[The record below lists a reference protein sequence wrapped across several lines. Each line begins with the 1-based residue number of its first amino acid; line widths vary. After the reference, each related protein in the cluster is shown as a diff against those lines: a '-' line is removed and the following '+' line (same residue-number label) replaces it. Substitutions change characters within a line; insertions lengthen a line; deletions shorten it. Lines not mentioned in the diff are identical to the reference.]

1 MSPSLNHSY
10 LCKKII
16 VAIEQ
21 SEQWEAW
28 PELAL
33 DVEGVLVPDIA
44 IYRKGLI
51 KPDFTEDKIRCEV
64 LPQLVIEIVS
74 PSQAVHDLMLK
85 ARKFLAA
92 GIPAVWTVEPYG
104 AVIYISKENE
114 TKAVIAELVKTKDV
128 ELDFAEIFKQ
138 ND

>member
-28 PELAL
+28 PGLAL
-33 DVEGVLVPDIA
+33 DIEGALVPDIA

-51 KPDFTEDKIRCEV
+51 KPDFTEDKTRCEV
-64 LPQLVIEIVS
+64 LPQLAIEIVS

-104 AVIYISKENE
+104 AVIYISKKNE
-114 TKAVIAELVKTKDV
+114 TKAVIAELVKTEEV
-128 ELDFAEIFKQ
+128 ELDFAKIFKQ

>member
-33 DVEGVLVPDIA
+33 NIEGGLVPDIA

-51 KPDFTEDKIRCEV
+51 KPDFAEDKIRCEV

-74 PSQAVHDLMLK
+74 PSQAVHDLMIK

-104 AVIYISKENE
+104 AVVYISKKNE
-114 TKAVIAELVKTKDV
+114 RRVVIAELVKTEEV
-128 ELDFAEIFKQ
+128 ELDFAKIFKQ